1 MREMNLHGV
10 DLNLLPA
17 LEALLRRRNVSQ
29 AAVDAGLSQPAMSR
43 ALARL
48 RDLFDDPLLVRVSGG
63 FALSPKAEG
72 LLARVHTAL
81 DDVTH
86 VFAEPIFDPALVQR
100 RIRFAATDL
109 QTILY
114 APALMARLAKEAP
127 GIDVSMEPYSS
138 DLTQRMENGSL
149 DFVFALATTP
159 LPSGALSESLGQD
172 RLALVMRRGHPA
184 ENQKWT
190 IKDYGRFN
198 HASIGILGDGIS
210 ELDAKL
216 AMHGVKRRIA
226 LTTPHFIAALA
237 AVSASDMVTTI
248 SENFAS
254 RFAKEFN
261 LTHRPPPL
269 KDINLNPT
277 LVWSHVRS
285 SDKVL
290 TWVRGV
296 VRDVCRAGSAET
308 SREENLES
316 KRKSNARN

>member
-1 MREMNLHGV
+1 MREVNLHGV

-29 AAVDAGLSQPAMSR
+29 AAADAGLSQPAMSR

-48 RDLFDDPLLVRVSGG
+48 RDLFDDPLLVRISGG

-72 LLARVHTAL
+72 LLTRVHAAL
-81 DDVTH
+81 HDVTS

-114 APALMARLAKEAP
+114 APALMARLAIKAP
-127 GIDVSMEPYSS
+127 GIDISMEHYSS
-138 DLTQRMENGSL
+138 DLMQRMENGSL
-149 DFVFALATTP
+149 DFAFALSTTP
-159 LPSGALSESLGQD
+159 LPPGVESESLGQD

-184 ENQKWT
+184 ENQQWT
-190 IKDYGRFN
+190 VQDYSRFN
-198 HASIGILGDGIS
+198 HVSIGIMGDGIS
-210 ELDAKL
+210 ELDAQL
-216 AMHGVKRRIA
+216 ALHGVTRRIA

-248 SENFAS
+248 SENFA
-254 RFAKEFN
+254 RCFAKQFN
-261 LTHRPPPL
+261 LRLRTPPL
-269 KDINLNPT
+269 KNISLNPT
-277 LVWSHVRS
+277 LVWNQLRS

-290 TWVRGV
+290 TWVRNV
-296 VRDVCRAGSAET
+296 LQDVCKSQSAET
-308 SREENLES
+308 SNDE
-316 KRKSNARN
+316 KSAPTG

>member
-1 MREMNLHGV
+1 MREVNLHGV

-72 LLARVHTAL
+72 LLRRVQAAL
-81 DDVTH
+81 NDVTS

-114 APALMARLAKEAP
+114 APALMARLAIEAP
-127 GIDVSMEPYSS
+127 GIDISMEPYSS
-138 DLTQRMENGSL
+138 DLMQRMENGSL
-149 DFVFALATTP
+149 DFAFALSTTP
-159 LPSGALSESLGQD
+159 LPPGVESESLGQD

-184 ENQKWT
+184 ENQQWT
-190 IKDYGRFN
+190 VEDYGRFN
-198 HASIGILGDGIS
+198 HASIGIMGDGIS
-210 ELDAKL
+210 ELDAEL
-216 AMHGVKRRIA
+216 AAHGVKRRIA
-226 LTTPHFIAALA
+226 LTTPHFMAALA
-237 AVSASDMVTTI
+237 AVSSSDMVTTV
-248 SENFAS
+248 SENFAK
-254 RFAKEFN
+254 RFAKQFN
-261 LTHRPPPL
+261 LRLRTPPL
-269 KDINLNPT
+269 KNISLNPT
-277 LVWSHVRS
+277 LVWNQLRS

-290 TWVRGV
+290 AWVRGV
-296 VRDVCRAGSAET
+296 MQDVCKAQSAET
-308 SREENLES
+308 SSDE
-316 KRKSNARN
+316 KSAPTR

>member
-1 MREMNLHGV
+1 MREVNLHGV

-43 ALARL
+43 ALQRL

-72 LLARVHTAL
+72 VLTRVQGAL
-81 DDVTH
+81 QDVTS
-86 VFAEPIFDPALVQR
+86 VFAEPIFDPALVER

-127 GIDVSMEPYSS
+127 GIDIVVEPYSR
-138 DLTQRMENGSL
+138 DVAQRMENGSL
-149 DFVFALATTP
+149 DFVFALANTP
-159 LPSGALSESLGQD
+159 LPPGAESEVLTED

-184 ENQKWT
+184 ENQQWT
-190 IKDYGRFN
+190 VEDYGRFN
-198 HASIGILGDGIS
+198 HASIGIMGDGIS
-210 ELDAKL
+210 ELDAQL

-226 LTTPHFIAALA
+226 LTTPHFMAALA
-237 AVSASDMVTTI
+237 AVSASDLVTTV
-248 SENFAS
+248 SENFAK
-254 RFAKEFN
+254 RFALQFN
-261 LTHRPPPL
+261 LRLRTPPL
-269 KDINLNPT
+269 KNIALNPT
-277 LVWSHVRS
+277 IVWNQLRG
-285 SDKVL
+285 SDNVL

-296 VRDVCRAGSAET
+296 LQEVCRAQSAKIANG
-308 SREENLES
+308 R
-316 KRKSNARN
+316 

>member
-1 MREMNLHGV
+1 MREVNLHGV

-17 LEALLRRRNVSQ
+17 LEALLRRRSVSQ

-48 RDLFDDPLLVRVSGG
+48 RDLFDDPLLVRTPAG

-72 LLARVHTAL
+72 LLLRVQAAL
-81 DDVTH
+81 QDVTS
-86 VFAEPIFDPALVQR
+86 VFAEPNFDPALVKR

-127 GIDVSMEPYSS
+127 GIDISMEPYSS
-138 DLTQRMENGSL
+138 DVTQRMENGSL
-149 DFVFALATTP
+149 DFVFALANTP
-159 LPSGALSESLGQD
+159 LPSGAMSESLGED

-184 ENQKWT
+184 ENQHWT
-190 IKDYGRFN
+190 VQDYGRFN
-198 HASIGILGDGIS
+198 HASIGIMGDGIS
-210 ELDAKL
+210 ELDAQL
-216 AMHGVKRRIA
+216 ALHGVKRRIA
-226 LTTPHFIAALA
+226 LVTPHFVAALA

-254 RFAKEFN
+254 RFAKEFK

-269 KDINLNPT
+269 KNITLNPT
-277 LVWSHVRS
+277 LVWSQLRS

-296 VRDVCRAGSAET
+296 VRDICTAKGAGTPRGE
-308 SREENLES
+308 
-316 KRKSNARN
+316 KS

>member
-1 MREMNLHGV
+1 MNLHGV

-43 ALARL
+43 ALQRL

-72 LLARVHTAL
+72 LLLRVQGAL
-81 DDVTH
+81 QDVTN
-86 VFAEPIFDPALVQR
+86 VFAEPVFDPALVQR
-100 RIRFAATDL
+100 RIRCAATDF
-109 QTILY
+109 QTIMY

-127 GIDVSMEPYSS
+127 GIDIVMEPYSRDVS
-138 DLTQRMENGSL
+138 LRMENGAL

-159 LPSGALSESLGQD
+159 LPPGAESVVLAED

-190 IKDYGRFN
+190 IEDYARFN
-198 HASIGILGDGIS
+198 HASIGIIGDGLS
-210 ELDAKL
+210 ELDAQL

-237 AVSASDMVTTI
+237 AVSATDMVTTI
-248 SENFAS
+248 SENFAN

-261 LTHRPPPL
+261 LTHRPPPF
-269 KDINLNPT
+269 KDITLNPT

-290 TWVRGV
+290 AWVRGV
-296 VRDVCRAGSAET
+296 VQDVCKANSAENLH
-308 SREENLES
+308 EENS
-316 KRKSNARN
+316 ASTR